1 MAMVKTKQQSTNG
14 AKAAPILNQRSKPIQ
29 KFGTVVRLPN
39 GLDEAVSEASTKDL
53 NQLLADTIMLRD
65 LYKKHHWQVSGH
77 TFYQLH
83 LLLDKHYEE
92 QATLVDDLAER
103 VQSLG
108 GVAIAVAHDIAE
120 HTKLERPPI
129 DREEVPVQLSRLL
142 EGHEIILKEARE
154 YAKAASE
161 RGDDGT
167 NDLIVS
173 DVIRTNEM
181 QVWFISEHLVDT
193 PLVEAD

>member
-1 MAMVKTKQQSTNG
+1 MVKAKHHANG
-14 AKAAPILNQRSKPIQ
+14 AKSAPVLNQRAKPIQ
-29 KFGTVVRLPN
+29 KFGTVVSLPI
-39 GLDEAVSEASTKDL
+39 GLDETITQASANDL

-92 QATLVDDLAER
+92 QATLVDDIAER
-103 VQSLG
+103 IQSLG
-108 GVAIAVAHDIAE
+108 GVSIAVAHDVAE
-120 HTKLERPPI
+120 HTRLERPPI

-142 EGHEIILKEARE
+142 EAHEIILKEARE
-154 YAKAASE
+154 YAKAADE

-181 QVWFISEHLVDT
+181 QVWFLSEHLVDT
-193 PLVEAD
+193 PAVEAD

>member
-1 MAMVKTKQQSTNG
+1 MVKTKHHANG
-14 AKAAPILNQRSKPIQ
+14 AKSAPVLNQRAKPIQ
-29 KFGTVVRLPN
+29 KFGTVVSLPI
-39 GLDEAVSEASTKDL
+39 GLDETITQASANDL

-92 QATLVDDLAER
+92 QATLVDDIAER
-103 VQSLG
+103 IQSLG
-108 GVAIAVAHDIAE
+108 GVSIAVAHDVAE
-120 HTKLERPPI
+120 HTRLERPPI

-142 EGHEIILKEARE
+142 EAHEIILKEARE
-154 YAKAASE
+154 YAKAADE

-181 QVWFISEHLVDT
+181 QVWFLSEHLVDT
-193 PLVEAD
+193 PAVEAD

>member
-1 MAMVKTKQQSTNG
+1 MVKAKHPANG
-14 AKAAPILNQRSKPIQ
+14 AKSAPVLNQRAKPIQ
-29 KFGTVVRLPN
+29 KFGTVVPLPI
-39 GLDEAVSEASTKDL
+39 GLDEKVTIASANDL

-92 QATLVDDLAER
+92 QATLVDDIAER
-103 VQSLG
+103 IQSLG
-108 GVAIAVAHDIAE
+108 GVSIAVAHDIAE
-120 HTKLERPPI
+120 HTRLERPPI
-129 DREEVPVQLSRLL
+129 DREEVPVQISRLL
-142 EGHEIILKEARE
+142 EAHEIILKEARE
-154 YAKAASE
+154 YAKAATE

-181 QVWFISEHLVDT
+181 QVWFLSEHLVDT
-193 PLVEAD
+193 PAVEAD

>member
-173 DVIRTNEM
+173 DVIRTNEI